1 MPLTAT
7 TPHISRRA
15 LLLLLSSSV
24 FRGGCAVPSSTA
36 SRSCCD
42 PSGASLLAVNLLPPL
57 LLRSRR
63 EEGGGAKC
71 RALRSRAVM
80 VAICVRLVLCLWR
93 SVFCF
98 FGNKYLGLRKPC
110 DRSAPWYK
118 PNAPYFPRFGIV
130 STDQSEKMVM

>member
-36 SRSCCD
+36 SRSCCV

-63 EEGGGAKC
+63 EEGGGAKVSSSSVAC
-71 RALRSRAVM
+71 CHGCYVCVWFCVCGVPFFVFLLTSISVCVSRAT
-80 VAICVRLVLCLWR
+80 AARRGINQTLLTFLV
-93 SVFCF
+93 SVSSQRT
-98 FGNKYLGLRKPC
+98 NQR
-110 DRSAPWYK
+110 RW
-118 PNAPYFPRFGIV
+118 
-130 STDQSEKMVM
+130 